1 MRISDW
7 SSDVCS
13 SDLQGAQLRFMGWKQ
28 RLQLRRL
35 RRRAQRAHESWIP
48 RMQQTVA
55 LDLEQAGVDFLENQR
70 QTSLTGLAFQTKF
83 AFGIDEAGQLADQCV
98 DITDETAQ

>member
-1 MRISDW
+1 
-7 SSDVCS
+7 
-13 SDLQGAQLRFMGWKQ
+13 
-28 RLQLRRL
+28 
-35 RRRAQRAHESWIP
+35 
-48 RMQQTVA
+48 MQQTVA

-98 DITDETAQ
+98 DITDETAQFVLLVAPRYTQAHAGAQFQRSEEHTSERQSIMRYSYPVFGYTNKTT